1 MSYVALYRKYRP
13 QNFDEIVGQKAIVTT
28 LKNQLSSGK
37 VGHAYLFCGMRG
49 TGKTSTARVFAKALN
64 CEKGPTENPCSECA
78 SCRAISSGSM
88 MDVIEMDAASNRGI
102 DDVRD
107 LREKVNFAPS
117 EGRYKIYIIDEVHM
131 LTTEAFNA
139 LLKTL
144 EEPPGYV
151 VFILATTEPNKLPP
165 TILSRC
171 MRFDFTRISTTDI
184 AGRLRKVV
192 NDLGVDA
199 EDKALIQIAGHS
211 QGSARDALGLL
222 DKAIAFGKEKLSY
235 EDVLT
240 LLGAVSQKVFYDVS
254 TAVMKGNS
262 TAVLDVVDQLAKQ
275 GKDLFRFMDD
285 LLEHFRNLLMTCINA
300 DRNLIDVIDE
310 EYVKLQEISKGYTKE
325 KLLSIINILKD
336 AANDVKW
343 SSQPRIIVEAA
354 LVKLTLPALWEREEG
369 YIARL
374 QQLEQQV
381 ADLQE
386 QLKNMPSNG
395 IGPVENQPI
404 SQLLDS
410 IPTQDVLHMDPA
422 GSHSSPLPETIK
434 KPKKKSK
441 SVESHKQK
449 ADDSEALASIQKA
462 WPKVMDSLS
471 AKGKMTLLSFVKA
484 GGIRP
489 VKIEKNKLYLLNN
502 GDSVYEE
509 KILAER
515 HTIEAIVKQT
525 TDLDVTLKGFTT
537 EACAASSDQNG
548 KSSDNKDFGGN
559 ADTNPNG
566 STNKG
571 EQISDEEYG
580 QKVIEFFGE
589 DIVTFID

>member
-13 QNFDEIVGQKAIVTT
+13 TSFDEIVGQKAIVTT
-28 LKNQLSSGK
+28 LRNQLSSGK

-64 CEKGPTENPCSECA
+64 CEKGPTENPCNLCA
-78 SCRAISSGSM
+78 ACRAINGGSM

-102 DDVRD
+102 DDIRD

-151 VFILATTEPNKLPP
+151 VFILATTEPNKLPS

-171 MRFDFTRISTTDI
+171 MRFDFTRISTSEI

-192 NDLGVDA
+192 NDLGLDA

-211 QGSARDALGLL
+211 QGSVRDALSLL

-240 LLGAVSQKVFYDVS
+240 LLGAVSHKVFYDVS

-262 TAVLDVVDQLAKQ
+262 TAVLDVVDQVAKQ

-285 LLEHFRNLLMTCINA
+285 LLEHFRNLLMACINA
-300 DRNLIDVIDE
+300 DRTLIDIIDE
-310 EYVKLQEISKGYTKE
+310 DYAKLQQISRGYTKE

-369 YIARL
+369 YIARV

-381 ADLQE
+381 TDLQQ
-386 QLKNMPSNG
+386 QLQNLTSIGIDHSANQHLSESLDSALTQDALPMDTIDSGNLPSN
-395 IGPVENQPI
+395 Q
-404 SQLLDS
+404 
-410 IPTQDVLHMDPA
+410 
-422 GSHSSPLPETIK
+422 TIK
-434 KPKKKSK
+434 KPEKKSK
-441 SVESHKQK
+441 SIKSPKQE
-449 ADDSEALASIQKA
+449 ADDSKALASIQKA
-462 WPKVMDSLS
+462 WPKVLKSLE
-471 AKGKMTLLSFVKA
+471 AKGKMTLLSFIKA
-484 GGIRP
+484 GGIKP
-489 VKIEKNKLYLLNN
+489 VKIEKNKLYLLNI
-502 GDSVYEE
+502 GDAVYEE
-509 KILAER
+509 KILAEK
-515 HTIEAIVKQT
+515 HIIEEIIKQV
-525 TDLDVTLKGFTT
+525 TDMDITLKGFIT
-537 EACAASSDQNG
+537 ELCAISSNHNG
-548 KSSDNKDFGGN
+548 SSDNHECEN
-559 ADTNPNG
+559 IADLIEEP
-566 STNKG
+566 G
-571 EQISDEEYG
+571 EAISDEEYG

-589 DIVTFID
+589 DVVTFID